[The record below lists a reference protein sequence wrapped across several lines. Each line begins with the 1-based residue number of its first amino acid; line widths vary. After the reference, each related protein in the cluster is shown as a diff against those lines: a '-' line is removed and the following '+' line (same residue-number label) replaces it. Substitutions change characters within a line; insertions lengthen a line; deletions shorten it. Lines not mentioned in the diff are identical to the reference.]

1 MFYIKAKKLI
11 PIGDSKFLTKD
22 LYLTNYRGIYMV
34 VKKIH
39 PLTKDGKLDK
49 WFLVDGLGVNG
60 YYPAEF
66 VKICLPK
73 KYYLDFKINYLTK

>member
-11 PIGDSKFLTKD
+11 PIGDNKFLTE
-22 LYLTNYRGIYMV
+22 YRGVYIT
-34 VKKIH
+34 VKDIH

-49 WFLVDGLGVNG
+49 WFLVDSLGVNG

-66 VKICLPK
+66 VKIWLPK